1 VTAEESGVELVKI
14 FPGDSLGAAF
24 VRAIRGPLPDTQVV
38 VTGGVAATEAS
49 VNEWIG
55 AGAACLGF
63 GSALVS
69 RAHTTPD
76 GAADPADLTPAVAR
90 LIGLVAAARAG
101 GSSRVPDKET
111 RP

>member
-1 VTAEESGVELVKI
+1 M
-14 FPGDSLGAAF
+14 
-24 VRAIRGPLPDTQVV
+24 

-69 RAHTTPD
+69 RAHTASD
-76 GAADPADLTPAVAR
+76 GAADPADLAPAVAR
-90 LIGLVAAARAG
+90 LIALVAAARAG
-101 GSSRVPDKET
+101 GPSRVPDKES
-111 RP
+111 RS